1 MKSLFTAALL
11 SVGLAL
17 AAAAPASADPGHG
30 RDGGHR
36 GDVHERSFRDGPR
49 GDFRGD
55 FRDGPRGNFHDAG
68 HRRGHHWNRNNW
80 RRACHWER
88 VCWRGRW
95 GVRQCRMERV
105 CRPRWR

>member
-1 MKSLFTAALL
+1 MKGLFTTALL

-17 AAAAPASADPGHG
+17 AAAAPASAEPGFG
-30 RDGGHR
+30 RDGGFR
-36 GDVHERSFRDGPR
+36 GDVHERGFRDGPR
-49 GDFRGD
+49 GDFR
-55 FRDGPRGNFHDAG
+55 DGPRGDFHDAG
-68 HRRGHHWNRNNW
+68 HRRGHHWNRHHW

>member
-11 SVGLAL
+11 SVGLAI
-17 AAAAPASADPGHG
+17 AAAAPASADPRFG
-30 RDGGHR
+30 RDGGFR
-36 GDVHERSFRDGPR
+36 GDVHERSIRNGHR
-49 GDFRGD
+49 GD
-55 FRDGPRGNFHDAG
+55 FHDAG
-68 HRRGHHWNRNNW
+68 HRRGHHWNRHNW